1 MNKVFLSL
9 GSNIGSRKKNLIK
22 AMAMLKELNDTV
34 IDFESSLY
42 KTDPLY
48 NCNQSYFL
56 NKVIQIRTKFTPHK
70 LLEKIKS
77 IESLMGRNLKN
88 SHNMPRII
96 DIDILVFE
104 NIQIVSDS
112 LVLPHPEILTRKFVL
127 EPWKEI
133 APEYIIIGENLSIKE
148 LYNKYLGNRFE
159 NQKVE
164 IIRN

>member
-22 AMAMLKELNDTV
+22 AMTMLEELNDTV

-42 KTDPLY
+42 KTAPLY
-48 NCNQSYFL
+48 NRDQSYFL
-56 NKVIQIRTKFTPHK
+56 NKVIQIRTKLTPYK
-70 LLEKIKS
+70 LLERIKS

-96 DIDILVFE
+96 DIDILTFE
-104 NIQIVSDS
+104 NVQIASDS

-164 IIRN
+164 IIHN